1 MRQRLMKWKN
11 AFCFAQVGFGVGV
24 LALFTAGVT
33 LGGDASRWP
42 CQLFPDTWVPSLE
55 QVQENVTDSLAARLN
70 QSQQA
75 LNRSSQ
81 DLADLADAQ
90 LFITYVSLMQRLNEK
105 EQNKLFDEQKQ
116 WLAQR
121 AASSRAAVVSKG
133 GSLEKLEY
141 AQAFRS
147 TTEKRLT
154 ELRSRLSSHATPF
167 RKTQESKEKQPCN

>member
-1 MRQRLMKWKN
+1 MKEKKR
-11 AFCFAQVGFGVGV
+11 FYGDKVGVGLGMLV
-24 LALFTAGVT
+24 IFTTELALGQDS
-33 LGGDASRWP
+33 LRDR
-42 CQLFPDTWVPSLE
+42 CQLAPDQWMPSLE
-55 QVQENVTDSLAARLN
+55 QVQENVTDSLAARPN

-90 LFITYVSLMQRLNEK
+90 LFIIYVSLMQRLDEK
-105 EQNKLFDEQKQ
+105 ERNKLFDEQKQ

-121 AASSRAAVVSKG
+121 AASSRAAVVSRG

-141 AQAFRS
+141 AEAFRR
-147 TTEKRLT
+147 TTERRLT
-154 ELRSRLSSHATPF
+154 ELRSRLSSDAPPF